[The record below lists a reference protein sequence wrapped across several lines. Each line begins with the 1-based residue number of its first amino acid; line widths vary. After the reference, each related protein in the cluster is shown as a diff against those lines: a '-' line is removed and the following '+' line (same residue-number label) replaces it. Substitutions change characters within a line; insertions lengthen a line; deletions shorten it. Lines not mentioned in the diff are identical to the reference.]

1 MERVFT
7 LKPLTLSLSLLL
19 AASTLSGCNA
29 GAIALAAY
37 TQRGLEATQASGSL
51 TNPPAKARVGYITW
65 IELMQDGTVQGKLNF
80 DLVRDKTVAFDKA
93 ADPVG
98 GKFTLEVTPKP
109 DVAEGTY
116 VVFAWDDL
124 NGNGIYEGD
133 QGEKRAPEVYRMRG
147 QAAGRS
153 LWTTEKFVFTDQ
165 KLAIEYADQNGGLSF
180 AF

>member
-1 MERVFT
+1 MS

-19 AASTLSGCNA
+19 TASALSGCNA

-37 TQRGLEATQASGSL
+37 TQRGLEPTQASGSL
-51 TNPPAKARVGYITW
+51 SNQPAKSRVGYITW

-80 DLVRDKTVAFDKA
+80 DLVRDKTVAFDKVA
-93 ADPVG
+93 EPVG
-98 GKFTLEVTPKP
+98 GKFSLDVAPKP
-109 DVAEGTY
+109 AVAEGTY
-116 VVFAWDDL
+116 VVFAWDDV

-133 QGEKRAPEVYRMRG
+133 QGEKRAPEVYRLRG
-147 QAAGRS
+147 QSAGRS

-165 KLAIEYADQNGGLSF
+165 KLAIEYADQNGGLVF